1 MSVNAGLFRRSRRH
15 DRWIVPK
22 RPRTTRRGFVGSARA
37 VAQRRLGSDAPR
49 FQASLGVFILMAGGQ
64 LWSDSWWADP
74 DSAHVGRVGQVPME
88 ETRNTMFHNPK
99 SLLIIV
105 ACICFAIAVLTAAGI
120 LSIGTKIDWTDLG
133 LFFGFLSFIV

>member
-1 MSVNAGLFRRSRRH
+1 LR
-15 DRWIVPK
+15 
-22 RPRTTRRGFVGSARA
+22 
-37 VAQRRLGSDAPR
+37 QRRLGSDAPR

-64 LWSDSWWADP
+64 LWSDSWWADS
-74 DSAHVGRVGQVPME
+74 DSAHIGRAGQVPME
-88 ETRNTMFHNPK
+88 ETRNSMFHNPK

-120 LSIGTKIDWTDLG
+120 LSLGSKIDWTDLG